1 MIETRG
7 LARRFG
13 ERTVVDDVSFDV
25 PAGMLTGFVGA
36 NGAGKTTTMRMI
48 MGLLGLSGGEV
59 LWQQRPI
66 TAADRRR
73 FGYMPEERGLYPK
86 QRILDQLV
94 YLGQLSGLPATQA
107 RESASASLERFGLAD
122 RSGDRVEKL
131 QSRQPAARSD
141 HRCTAPSTAGLDPRR
156 TLLGPRPDR
165 GRLDGGPAA

>member
-13 ERTVVDDVSFDV
+13 ERTVVNDVSFDV

-48 MGLLGLSGGEV
+48 MGLLGLYGGEV

-86 QRILDQLV
+86 QKILDQLV
-94 YLGQLSGLPATQA
+94 YLGRLPVCQPRRRVNRPRRAWSG
-107 RESASASLERFGLAD
+107 SASPTAAATVSRSSVSATSSAS
-122 RSGDRVEKL
+122 RSSL
-131 QSRQPAARSD
+131 HCSIN
-141 HRCTAPSTAGLDPRR
+141 RR
-156 TLLGPRPDR
+156 P
-165 GRLDGGPAA
+165 